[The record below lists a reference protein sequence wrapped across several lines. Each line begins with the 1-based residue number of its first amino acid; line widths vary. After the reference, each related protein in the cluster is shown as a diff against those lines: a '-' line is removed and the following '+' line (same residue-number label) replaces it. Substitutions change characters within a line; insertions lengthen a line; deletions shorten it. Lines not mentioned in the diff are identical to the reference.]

1 MISSLIYVKELL
13 IKIQWPVFHLYNV
26 QRPIVYVPHIYMYT
40 VYIYLP
46 LELSNCIAKYTESGY
61 ILITGDFNA
70 RTGSLQDY
78 IQNDSLSFEIN
89 DHISEI
95 MCYISDAEPGPRCMM
110 DKKINTFG
118 RRLISICKS
127 SHVRIVNGRHQ
138 FDPLGVLLIVGQMD
152 DRLSTYFLQ
161 IHSSIYR
168 TLTLAILRN
177 SRTKLLSTFSS
188 SVRLETETKRPLSLP
203 NTSATVVKW
212 KEQLETQMRRDL
224 ISNLD
229 SLYSCVVEGTDVN

>member
-46 LELSNCIAKYTESGY
+46 LELSNCIAKYTELGN

-78 IQNDSLSFEIN
+78 IQNDSLSSEIN

-95 MCYISDAEPGPRCMM
+95 MCYIPDIEPGPR
-110 DKKINTFG
+110 
-118 RRLISICKS
+118 
-127 SHVRIVNGRHQ
+127 
-138 FDPLGVLLIVGQMD
+138 
-152 DRLSTYFLQ
+152 LQ
-161 IHSSIYR
+161 WTR
-168 TLTLAILRN
+168 
-177 SRTKLLSTFSS
+177 K
-188 SVRLETETKRPLSLP
+188 
-203 NTSATVVKW
+203 
-212 KEQLETQMRRDL
+212 
-224 ISNLD
+224 
-229 SLYSCVVEGTDVN
+229 